1 MEATIDFFKKVI
13 ENLNGFGFPFLVFFL
28 GVLEFSFGLYK
39 GKWPKNERWVD
50 IACFTLPRLIVQP
63 AVAYFGLKFLP
74 FVLPGFKNAFTW
86 V

>member
-13 ENLNGFGFPFLVFFL
+13 ENLNGFGFPFLVFFI

-63 AVAYFGLKFLP
+63 AVAYFG
-74 FVLPGFKNAFTW
+74 VEVFT
-86 V
+86 VCTARF